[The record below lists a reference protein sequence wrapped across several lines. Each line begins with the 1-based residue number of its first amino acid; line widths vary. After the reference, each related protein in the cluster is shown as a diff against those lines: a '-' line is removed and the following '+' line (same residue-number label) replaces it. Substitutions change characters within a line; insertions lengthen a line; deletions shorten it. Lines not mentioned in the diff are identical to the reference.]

1 MPSMNWFDADW
12 ATYTASTQ
20 AGAEVRLLASI
31 VEKQAHLEEWIS
43 AGCPTGALITYAN
56 LFGYPLMR
64 PAPDLY
70 GSFDYVA
77 LDGIALAVIL
87 RYLFPDLVIRRR
99 SPDLTSLVPLLFDQ
113 RAGANS
119 RSVYLVGGT
128 PADARTA
135 SEHLSLAFPNARF
148 IGARAGYFGSEQEWA
163 AFAEE
168 LSELQPDI
176 TLVGMG
182 TPLQDLV
189 AVDLRRRGVLGTI
202 MTCGGF
208 LSQTAQKTAY
218 YPKFVDRF
226 NLRWAYRA
234 IREPHVRR
242 RLYRDYPRG
251 AAQVI
256 RDYQSG
262 RLAVPLEPS

>member
-1 MPSMNWFDADW
+1 MPDGSIDHVC
-12 ATYTASTQ
+12 
-20 AGAEVRLLASI
+20 EPVRLPAD
-31 VEKQAHLEEWIS
+31 AP
-43 AGCPTGALITYAN
+43 GPR
-56 LFGYPLMR
+56 PLWLLR
-64 PAPDLY
+64 LCCT
-70 GSFDYVA
+70 
-77 LDGIALAVIL
+77 DGIALAVIL

-242 RLYRDYPRG
+242 APVPDRTPPVITLTGPANIHHEQGTDYIDQGCNRDGCR
-251 AAQVI
+251 
-256 RDYQSG
+256 
-262 RLAVPLEPS
+262 